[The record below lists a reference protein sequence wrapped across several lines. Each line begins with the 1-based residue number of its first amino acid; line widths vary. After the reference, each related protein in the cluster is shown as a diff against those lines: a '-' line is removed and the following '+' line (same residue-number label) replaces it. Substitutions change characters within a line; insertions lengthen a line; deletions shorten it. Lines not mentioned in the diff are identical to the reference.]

1 MPEIIDAAVV
11 GAGPCGVAA
20 AVQLRRS
27 GFSPLLFERGSVGGL
42 LRNAN
47 LVENYPGFPGG
58 ITGEA
63 LCRLLEQ
70 HLGQA
75 GVRVIKDEVV
85 DAATATEGYALKTR
99 SGRTLTARTLVVAT
113 GTRPLTGLLKEP
125 DALRGKGI
133 FYEAAD
139 VAVER
144 EGMRVLIVGGGDA
157 AFDYALNLARRGAA
171 VTIVRRGE
179 PRCLPLLRERAAG
192 HPAIDELAGAT
203 VLAMEEAGAGGA
215 GTGVRVRIA
224 DAEGVRELD
233 ARALLIA
240 CGREPENA
248 LLHRLARSGKIANH
262 LSPDLYAGGD
272 VTRGLF
278 RQAGIAVGDGL
289 LAAMAAARFL
299 RGECPRP

>member
-20 AVQLRRS
+20 AVQLKRS
-27 GFSPLLFERGSVGGL
+27 GFAPFLFERGGVGGL

-70 HLGQA
+70 HLEQA
-75 GVRVIKDEVV
+75 GVDVIRGEVV
-85 DAATATEGYALKTR
+85 DAAGVAGGYALKTR
-99 SGRTLTARTLVVAT
+99 SGRTVTSRTLIVAT

-125 DALRGKGI
+125 DALKGRLV

-139 VAVER
+139 VVVDR

-157 AFDYALNLARRGAA
+157 AFDYALNLARRGAT
-171 VTIVRRGE
+171 VTVIRRGDA
-179 PRCLPLLRERAAG
+179 RCLPLLAERVAE
-192 HPAIDELAGAT
+192 HPAIDELAGAA
-203 VLAMEEAGAGGA
+203 VLSITEVETEGGTPA
-215 GTGVRVRIA
+215 VRVRIA
-224 DAEGVRELD
+224 DPDGVRELD
-233 ARALLIA
+233 ARALLVA

-248 LLHRLARSGKIANH
+248 LLRRLARSGKIANH

-289 LAAMAAARFL
+289 LAAMAAAKFL
-299 RGECPRP
+299 RGECPQF